1 MTDLSK
7 RETSTLT
14 QTSHAL
20 KCCSNDPHAALSD
33 KKIECE
39 RVIFMARQK
48 LTSYNSE
55 IKRLENLDPDSEYYS
70 SDISH
75 STLILQDIR
84 LAIKE
89 DYLRSL
95 RKGKGLLFINET
107 LKSDLFLFR
116 NEVLFF
122 YVRGSLSITN
132 TFFTHGF
139 II

>member
-1 MTDLSK
+1 MILMLLYQIK
-7 RETSTLT
+7 
-14 QTSHAL
+14 
-20 KCCSNDPHAALSD
+20 KSNVNVLFLWLVCHQYISLLFIKYIYISG
-33 KKIECE
+33 
-39 RVIFMARQK
+39 QK

-95 RKGKGLLFINET
+95 RKGKGL
-107 LKSDLFLFR
+107 
-116 NEVLFF
+116 
-122 YVRGSLSITN
+122 YY
-132 TFFTHGF
+132 
-139 II
+139 

>member
-1 MTDLSK
+1 MIFSFTVCFQRLTDLLK

-39 RVIFMARQK
+39 RVIFMARMNFISSLFSFIKIIDFLGQK

-55 IKRLENLDPDSEYYS
+55 IKRLENLDPDSDYYP

-95 RKGKGLLFINET
+95 RKGKG
-107 LKSDLFLFR
+107 
-116 NEVLFF
+116 
-122 YVRGSLSITN
+122 
-132 TFFTHGF
+132 
-139 II
+139 